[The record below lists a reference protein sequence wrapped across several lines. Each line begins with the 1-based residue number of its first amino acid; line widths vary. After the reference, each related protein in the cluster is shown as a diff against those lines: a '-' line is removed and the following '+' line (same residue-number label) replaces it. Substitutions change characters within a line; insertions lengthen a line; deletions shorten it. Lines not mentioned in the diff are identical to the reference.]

1 MGFNTPSVARPR
13 PIPTMRLLF
22 LGGVRTVTGSMHVLE
37 TGRERVLLECGLYQG
52 PHREAYEKNSTLPFP
67 FDLKSIDSVVLSHAH
82 IDHCGNL
89 PTLSKKGYQGNIFST
104 PATRDLCSVM
114 LMDAAFIQQQDA
126 EYINRHELFDPEM
139 GPVHPLYEENDVI
152 RSMGQFVSLDYHRP
166 MSIAQNV
173 EVSFI
178 DAGHVLGS
186 AIVLLDIGKNGQK
199 ARIAFSGDLG
209 RKNMPL
215 MKDPEI
221 PDGVDYL
228 ILESTYGDRLH
239 DPIETMK
246 KELARIVNETIARK
260 GKVIIPSFALERTQ
274 LVVFTLH
281 QLTRERAIPEI
292 PIYVDSP
299 LSISITDIF
308 KLHPDCLDS
317 DTRNFIEKNGD
328 PFGFRNLVY
337 LTDTE
342 SSRALNYKT
351 EPMIIISASGMCEGG
366 RVVHHL
372 RNNIENPN
380 NTILIIGYQAQHT
393 LGRRLVEKRRRVRI
407 FGVERD
413 LNARV
418 EVINSFSAH
427 ADKNELIGFVEA
439 CGKRLKGVFI
449 VHGDEDQSLALAA
462 NLQKMGFQNVTVP
475 TAKQFI
481 ELEL

>member
-1 MGFNTPSVARPR
+1 
-13 PIPTMRLLF
+13 MRVLF

-37 TGRERVLLECGLYQG
+37 TGSERVLLECGLYQG
-52 PHREAYEKNSTLPFP
+52 RHKEAYEKNSNLPFP

-89 PTLSKKGYQGNIFST
+89 PTLCKKGFEGNIYST

-126 EYINRHELFDPEM
+126 DYINRRELYDPEM
-139 GPVHPLYEENDVI
+139 GPVHPIYNENDVVQ
-152 RSMGQFVSLDYHRP
+152 SMGQFVSVDYHRSFKVTP
-166 MSIAQNV
+166 RVN
-173 EVSFI
+173 VSFV

-186 AIVLLDIGKNGQK
+186 AIVLIDVAKNGEK
-199 ARIAFSGDLG
+199 MRIAFSGDLG

-215 MKDPEI
+215 MRDPEI
-221 PDGVDYL
+221 PDKVDYL
-228 ILESTYGDRLH
+228 IIESTYGDRLH
-239 DPIETMK
+239 DPIESMK
-246 KELARIVNETIARK
+246 KDLARVVNETYSRK
-260 GKVIIPSFALERTQ
+260 GKLIIPSFALERTQ
-274 LVVFTLH
+274 LLVFTLH
-281 QLTRERAIPEI
+281 QLTREKAIPEI

-299 LSISITDIF
+299 LSISITDVF

-317 DTRNFIEKNGD
+317 ETRTFIERNGD
-328 PFGFRNLVY
+328 PFGFKNLVY

-342 SSRALNYKT
+342 SSRALNYKN

-366 RVVHHL
+366 RIVHHL

-393 LGRRLVEKRRRVRI
+393 LGRRLVEKRRKVRI

-427 ADKNELIGFVEA
+427 ADKRELIEFAEA
-439 CGKRLKGVFI
+439 CGKRLKGIFI

-462 NLQKMGFQNVTVP
+462 NFQQLGFKNVVVP
-475 TAKQFI
+475 TPKQFI
-481 ELEL
+481 ELVS